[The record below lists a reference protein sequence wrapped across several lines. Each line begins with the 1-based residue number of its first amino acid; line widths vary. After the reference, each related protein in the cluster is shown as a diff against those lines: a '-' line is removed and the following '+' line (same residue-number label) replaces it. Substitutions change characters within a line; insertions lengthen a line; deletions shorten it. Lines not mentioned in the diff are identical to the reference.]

1 MSSIA
6 SIAVPVSLIVCGDIV
21 SSRSR
26 ALGTILRI
34 LGYMLI
40 SLSISFSDLF
50 SSLIML
56 TCIAIGVTVAA
67 YTPKYSILKYGNTLL
82 VPLSD
87 LFLISMILVFTSQYL
102 IEFITFWLLTEL
114 IGFFLIAY
122 DYVVK
127 EDAAALYAAVKYLL
141 FSMIPTDIAL
151 FIMLA
156 LTGFEEAFTIP
167 IKELTP
173 NLSNPVILTMVI
185 VGFFSKAAIF
195 PLHFWLPDAHSIAP
209 APASA
214 LLSGLMVKM
223 GIYGLYLLSF
233 YPINTSLAVHLMLFS
248 SFLTVVYGA
257 LQASLQH
264 DIKRL
269 LAYST
274 TSNTALITSTL
285 ALYILSADRVFVE
298 SAMLYTIAH
307 ALYKATMFLDSG
319 FIELIAHERD
329 IRKLGFISRVSPI
342 ETIAVIITILTI
354 LGMPPSTG
362 FIAKVFLFTAIS
374 KYLGMSWIYVAT
386 LAIASIKVALS
397 IIYNIVYLRSHYRE
411 DAQLDD
417 VEIFRR
423 SREILSLQHYVF
435 ASSLSIYIV
444 VAALLLIKYKGYLE
458 LELLKKMITPLLI
471 STVLLI
477 VLSVTIYTMIKSG
490 SRGLH
495 KNEV

>member
-1 MSSIA
+1 MSNI
-6 SIAVPVSLIVCGDIV
+6 
-21 SSRSR
+21 
-26 ALGTILRI
+26 
-34 LGYMLI
+34 
-40 SLSISFSDLF
+40 
-50 SSLIML
+50 
-56 TCIAIGVTVAA
+56 
-67 YTPKYSILKYGNTLL
+67 KYGNTLL

-87 LFLISMILVFTSQYL
+87 LFLVSMILVFTSKYL
-102 IEFITFWLLTEL
+102 IEFVTFWLLTEL

-122 DYVVK
+122 DYAVK
-127 EDAAALYAAVKYLL
+127 GDSTALYAAVKYLL

-151 FIMLA
+151 FIILA
-156 LTGFEEAFTIP
+156 LTGFEEAFIVP
-167 IKELTP
+167 IKELTL
-173 NLSNPVILTMVI
+173 NLSNPVILVMVI

-223 GIYGLYLLSF
+223 GIYGFYLLSF
-233 YPINTSLAVHLMLFS
+233 YPINTSLAVFLMLFS

-285 ALYILSADRVFVE
+285 ALYILSTDRIFVE
-298 SAMLYTIAH
+298 AAMLYTIAH
-307 ALYKATMFLDSG
+307 ALYKTTMFLDSG

-342 ETIAVIITILTI
+342 ETIAVITTVLTI
-354 LGMPPSTG
+354 LGMPPSAG

-374 KYLGMSWIYVAT
+374 KYLDKSWIYVAA
-386 LAIASIKVALS
+386 LVIASTKVALS

-411 DAQLDD
+411 DTQLDNI
-417 VEIFRR
+417 EIFRS
-423 SREILSLQHYVF
+423 SRETLSLQHYVF
-435 ASSLSIYIV
+435 ASSLSIYVIV
-444 VAALLLIKYKGYLE
+444 AVLLLIKYKGYLE
-458 LELLKKMITPLLI
+458 LELLKKMIAPLLI
-471 STVLLI
+471 STLLLI
-477 VLSVTIYTMIKSG
+477 VLGVTIYIMIKG
-490 SRGLH
+490 SSNGLH

>member
-1 MSSIA
+1 MNSIA
-6 SIAVPVSLIVCGDIV
+6 SIAVPISLVVCGGIITYKF
-21 SSRSR
+21 R
-26 ALGTILRI
+26 ALGTILRV
-34 LGYMLI
+34 LGYMLT
-40 SLSISFSDLF
+40 SLSIPFSNLF
-50 SSLIML
+50 SGLMML
-56 TCIAIGVTVAA
+56 TCIATGVTVAA
-67 YTPKYSILKYGNTLL
+67 YTSKYSILKYGSASL
-82 VPLSD
+82 VLLSD

-102 IEFITFWLLTEL
+102 IELVTFWLLTEL

-127 EDAAALYAAVKYLL
+127 GDTVALYAAVKYLL

-151 FIMLA
+151 FIILA

-167 IKELTP
+167 VKELTP
-173 NLSNPVILTMVI
+173 DLSNPVILAIVI

-223 GIYGLYLLSF
+223 GIYGFYLLSF
-233 YPINTSLAVHLMLFS
+233 YSIDKSLAVSLMLFS

-285 ALYILSADRVFVE
+285 ALYILSTDRVFVE
-298 SAMLYTIAH
+298 AAILYTIAH

-342 ETIAVIITILTI
+342 ETIAVITTVLTI

-374 KYLGMSWIYVAT
+374 KYLDQSWIYLAT
-386 LAIASIKVALS
+386 LTIASIKVALS
-397 IIYNIVYLRSHYRE
+397 IVYNVVYLRSHYRE
-411 DAQLDD
+411 NTKLED
-417 VEIFRR
+417 VEAFR
-423 SREILSLQHYVF
+423 SNRETLSLQHYVF
-435 ASSLSIYIV
+435 TSSLSTYVV
-444 VAALLLIKYKGYLE
+444 VAALLLIKYKGYPE
-458 LELLKKMITPLLI
+458 LELLKKMTAPLLT

-477 VLSVTIYTMIKSG
+477 VLSVTIYLIIRSSG
-490 SRGLH
+490 KGLH